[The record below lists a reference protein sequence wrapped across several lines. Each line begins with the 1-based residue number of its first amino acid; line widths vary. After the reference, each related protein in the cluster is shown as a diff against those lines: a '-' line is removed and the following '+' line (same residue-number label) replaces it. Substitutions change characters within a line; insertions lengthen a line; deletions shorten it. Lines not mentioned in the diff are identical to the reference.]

1 MKRKYTKNQKKI
13 IVKFRNLSVRIFAGL
28 MLLGGIVGLLFF
40 FRPGTSTVEKREL
53 TKFPKLTLSS
63 LWDGSFFTE
72 VSLWYSD
79 TYPMRDRLIAADQT
93 LKSAYGV
100 TTSTM
105 MVGGHQQGYE
115 IPTETA
121 KADTADETE
130 REEILREENTGEDT
144 GAEEEKEP
152 VSAPDS
158 KEMEAEIQNQIQQGL
173 YVKNGAAY
181 SVYYYSQ
188 SAAET
193 YAQALNQAAREL
205 EGQADVY
212 SILVPNNS
220 GAMLS
225 EEELESL
232 GGSDQTQAISY
243 YHSLYE
249 GVKPV
254 KTIETLREHN
264 DEYLYFRTDH
274 HWTQLGAYYVYRNFC
289 EEKGIQPHELSDFDT
304 MTFSPFL
311 GTFYT
316 ELKNQDM
323 AENPDTVEAYVPMGT
338 NDMTYWDT
346 DGTEYQ
352 WNIIEDVS
360 TWDKSSGYYCYI
372 GGDKPLSI
380 IENPEIRDGSSCLV
394 LKESYGNC
402 FVPFLVDH
410 YETVYVVDFRYAN
423 VNVVD
428 YVKEK
433 NIQDLII
440 MNNITI
446 IGSDKVASTIAGLLE
461 KGWFWKANP

>member
-105 MVGGHQQGYE
+105 MVGGHQQGDE

-130 REEILREENTGEDT
+130 RKEILREENTGEDT
-144 GAEEEKEP
+144 GAEEKKEP

-274 HWTQLGAYYVYRNFC
+274 HWTQLGAYYVYQNFC

-323 AENPDTVEAYVPMGT
+323 AEN
-338 NDMTYWDT
+338 
-346 DGTEYQ
+346 
-352 WNIIEDVS
+352 
-360 TWDKSSGYYCYI
+360 
-372 GGDKPLSI
+372 
-380 IENPEIRDGSSCLV
+380 
-394 LKESYGNC
+394 
-402 FVPFLVDH
+402 
-410 YETVYVVDFRYAN
+410 
-423 VNVVD
+423 
-428 YVKEK
+428 
-433 NIQDLII
+433 
-440 MNNITI
+440 
-446 IGSDKVASTIAGLLE
+446 SDKIGRAHV
-461 KGWFWKANP
+461 

>member
-1 MKRKYTKNQKKI
+1 MKKRKFTKQQKKTI
-13 IVKFRNLSVRIFAGL
+13 MKFRAFSVRIFAGL
-28 MLLGGIVGLLFF
+28 MLLGGVLGLLFF
-40 FRPGTSTVEKREL
+40 FRPNTSAVEKREL
-53 TKFPKLTLSS
+53 TKFPKLTLASF
-63 LWDGSFFTE
+63 LDGSFFSD

-79 TYPMRDRLIAADQT
+79 TYPMRDALIAADQS
-93 LKSAYGV
+93 LKSAYGI
-100 TTSTM
+100 TSSTM
-105 MVGGHQQGYE
+105 MVGGHQQGDE

-121 KADTADETE
+121 KADIEEEPEEETAQEETPE
-130 REEILREENTGEDT
+130 T
-144 GAEEEKEP
+144 EEEKTP

-158 KEMEAEIQNQIQQGL
+158 KDMEAEIQNQIQKGL
-173 YVKNGAAY
+173 YVKDGAAY
-181 SVYYYSQ
+181 SVYYYNQ

-193 YAQALNQAAREL
+193 YTNALNQAAKEL

-225 EEELESL
+225 EKELNGL
-232 GGSDQTQAISY
+232 GGSDQIQAIAY
-243 YHSLYE
+243 YHSLYD

-254 KTIETLREHN
+254 ETIETLREHN

-274 HWTQLGAYYVYRNFC
+274 HWTQLGAYYVYQNFC
-289 EEKGIQPHELSDFDT
+289 EEKGIQAHDLSDFDT

-380 IENPEIRDGSSCLV
+380 IENPEIDDGSSCLV

-410 YETVYVVDFRYAN
+410 YETVYIVDFRYAN

-428 YVKEK
+428 YVKEN

-446 IGSDKVASTIAGLLE
+446 IGSEKVAATIAGLL
-461 KGWFWKANP
+461 

>member
-1 MKRKYTKNQKKI
+1 MKKRKFTKQQKKTI
-13 IVKFRNLSVRIFAGL
+13 MKFRAFSVRIFAGL
-28 MLLGGIVGLLFF
+28 MLLGGVLGLLFF
-40 FRPGTSTVEKREL
+40 FRPSTSAVEKREL
-53 TKFPKLTLSS
+53 TKFPKLTLASF
-63 LWDGSFFTE
+63 LDGSFCSD

-79 TYPMRDRLIAADQT
+79 TYPMRDALIAADQS
-93 LKSAYGV
+93 LKSAYGI
-100 TTSTM
+100 TSSTM
-105 MVGGHQQGYE
+105 MVGGHQQGDE

-121 KADTADETE
+121 KADIEEEPEEETAQEETPE
-130 REEILREENTGEDT
+130 T
-144 GAEEEKEP
+144 EEEKTP

-158 KEMEAEIQNQIQQGL
+158 KDMEAEIQNQIQKGL
-173 YVKNGAAY
+173 YVKDGAAY
-181 SVYYYSQ
+181 SVYYYNQ

-193 YAQALNQAAREL
+193 YTNALNQAAKEL

-225 EEELESL
+225 EKELNGL
-232 GGSDQTQAISY
+232 GGSDQIQAIAY
-243 YHSLYE
+243 YHSLYD

-254 KTIETLREHN
+254 ETIETLREHN

-274 HWTQLGAYYVYRNFC
+274 HWTQLGAYYVYQNFC
-289 EEKGIQPHELSDFDT
+289 EEKGIQAHDLSDFDT

-380 IENPEIRDGSSCLV
+380 IENPEIDDGSSCLV

-410 YETVYVVDFRYAN
+410 YETVYIVDFRYAN

-428 YVKEK
+428 YVKEN

-446 IGSDKVASTIAGLLE
+446 IGSEKVAATIAGLL
-461 KGWFWKANP
+461 